1 MELLMKKALISLLLA
16 VLLSGCLFGCGRAAV
31 SENPAPAPTVETT
44 ATPVPVS
51 VLRFPDG
58 SAHQADET
66 RLDLQGLTH
75 KDVPETAELLK
86 QMPYH

>member
-1 MELLMKKALISLLLA
+1 MKKALISLLVV
-16 VLLSGCLFGCGRAAV
+16 VLLSGCLFGCGREAV
-31 SENPAPAPTVETT
+31 SEDPAPVPTVETT

-66 RLDLQGLTH
+66 RLISRGLRTRTFR
-75 KDVPETAELLK
+75 KPRSS
-86 QMPYH
+86 